1 MSFQLPITI
10 AAAIQNIENNRYLL
24 PAIQREFEWKHH
36 KIEWLFDSIMRNYPI
51 SSFLFWKVEGSTKSE
66 YKFYKFIKNFKQRYN
81 THNEEISTSGLNDFT
96 AVLDGQQ
103 RLTSLYIGLCG
114 SYAYRMPRLHE
125 ENSER
130 VYPTRRLYLNILNG
144 LEDEEDGRT
153 FEFKFLTDQEFRDEP
168 EKWFK
173 VSDIMGLGDD
183 FEFDEYLDARNLK
196 ANRFSYK
203 ALSTLKRVVHAMPLV
218 NFFQE
223 SEQSLDKA
231 LNIFIRINS
240 GGEPLNFSDLIMSI
254 AVANWKSTNAREE
267 IHSLVDS
274 VRDKGFTISKDFVLK
289 TFLYLHSN
297 DIKFKVTNFSK
308 NNAIEFE
315 REWVQIRDAILSVFD
330 LIKTYGLTDFTLTSK
345 NALIPIVYYI
355 YHIKITKDFHTSIGH
370 TNDREAIK
378 KWLHTVLIKKVF
390 GGTSDSVLTQI
401 RSAFTSK
408 VSVTPMEHIDE
419 VFPVGRINTALKRDL
434 GITEEFL
441 DDLLL
446 TQMEDVYAFS
456 VLALLYPN
464 LDYKNNNF
472 HKDHLHPSYRFK
484 ELPETDKS
492 KYQWETYNSI
502 LNLQMLDAN
511 ENMSKQELDLKA
523 WVNAQTANQDRV
535 SFLNNHLI
543 PDTNLELSNFA
554 EFIELRKV
562 ILKDRLKTLL
572 N

>member
-10 AAAIQNIENNRYLL
+10 AAAIQNIESNRFLL

-51 SSFLFWKVEGSTKSE
+51 SSFLFWKVEGNTKNE
-66 YKFYKFIKNFKQRYN
+66 YKFYKFIKNYKQRYN
-81 THNEEISTSGLNDFT
+81 THNEEIVTSGLNDFT

-114 SYAYRMPRLHE
+114 SYAYRLPRLHE

-130 VYPTRRLYLNILNG
+130 VYPTRRLYLNILNE
-144 LEDEEDGRT
+144 LEGEEDGRT
-153 FEFKFLTDQEFRDEP
+153 YEFRFLTDQESRSEP

-173 VSDIMGLGDD
+173 VSDIMGLADD
-183 FEFDEYLDARNLK
+183 FEFNEYLDARELK
-196 ANRFSYK
+196 ANRFSYR
-203 ALSTLKRVVHAMPLV
+203 ALSTLKRSIHASPLV
-218 NFFQE
+218 NYFQE

-254 AVANWKSTNAREE
+254 AVANWKRANAREE
-267 IHSLVDS
+267 IHLLVDS
-274 VRDKGFTISKDFVLK
+274 VRDKGFTITKDFVLK

-308 NNAIEFE
+308 SNAIEFE
-315 REWVQIRDAILSVFD
+315 DEWVQIRDAILSVFD

-345 NALIPIVYYI
+345 NSLIPIVYYI
-355 YHIKITKDFHTSIGH
+355 YHKDIAKEFHTSVGYAY
-370 TNDREAIK
+370 DRETIK

-390 GGTSDSVLTQI
+390 GGTSDSVLSQI

-408 VSVTPMEHIDE
+408 ISLTPMEYDDE
-419 VFPVGRINTALKRDL
+419 IFPVNRINSALKRDV
-434 GITEEFL
+434 GITKEFL

-456 VLALLYPN
+456 ILALLYPN

-472 HKDHLHPSYRFK
+472 HKDHLHPSHRFD
-484 ELPETDKS
+484 ELSDTDKS
-492 KYQWETYNSI
+492 IYGWEVYNSI

-511 ENMSKQELDLKA
+511 ENMSKQDCDLDT
-523 WVNAQTANQDRV
+523 WVTTQTANQDRGA
-535 SFLNNHLI
+535 FLSNHLI
-543 PDTNLELSNFA
+543 PDSNLELIHFA

-562 ILKDRLKTLL
+562 MLNDRLKALL
-572 N
+572 S